1 MAYNFTDLGDYS
13 VEAFAVE
20 DAVSQVASPVKT
32 DTIPTFLGQ
41 KEVDQVILYIFLI
54 KYSSYH
60 KIEQFPHIG

>member
-1 MAYNFTDLGDYS
+1 MAFNFTDLGDYS

-32 DTIPTFLGQ
+32 DTLPTFLGQ

-54 KYSSYH
+54 NYPSYH
-60 KIEQFPHIG
+60 KTLNYPP